1 MDRVSHPFDHPGPYT
16 EECSSCHVN
25 SHCPEKTGEKH
36 KIYRIVFVARDDFFK
51 ISTSTSEEETEV
63 SF

>member
-1 MDRVSHPFDHPGPYT
+1 ML
-16 EECSSCHVN
+16 N

-51 ISTSTSEEETEV
+51 MSTSKRGEETEV
-63 SF
+63 SL